1 MSDPLD
7 LMKAR
12 LSEHRSDLARAVA
25 GAVVG
30 AVAAVGLLS
39 LSGWFL
45 VGAALAGAAGN
56 AAAMAFN
63 YLIPSA
69 FIRLFAIFR
78 TGGRYAERLFSHAAA
93 LRSLAAVRS
102 DLFDRLASVDPR
114 RLAGLSASDAS
125 TRLLNDLDSLEEH
138 VVRIPV
144 KPAALAA
151 AVLAI
156 ALSALAGRA
165 PPFVVGIGFIVLPFL
180 ADGIARRFVD
190 LPAAQRRD
198 TLAVLKSRFA
208 QQSRA
213 AADIAIYGMEGKSTQ
228 FLMDTAVRTD
238 ALERRIAR
246 GEALLSGLLIAWGP
260 FLATLV
266 LLTADPAHGRARHAL
281 AALATLAASE
291 AFAGWVRARGRDAGM
306 RAGVARIAAL
316 ATGDPSHGRDG
327 QAGRDL
333 EIGDRRFGH
342 GARVLLTGRTGSGKT
357 RILETFAGLRSDAPQ
372 RLAVDGAEVRD
383 IMFEDLAATF
393 ALAPQDATLIAGTW
407 MDNLRLAR
415 PAIAE
420 SEIWEALETACLAD
434 MARSLPEGLMTW
446 VGEGGARLSGGE
458 RKRLAIARALL
469 ARRPWLLLDEP
480 SEGLDRETEA
490 RLLGNLERWL
500 DTGGQGLLLVSHRQP
515 MQALARERVRIDAAF
530 PSAT

>member
-7 LMKAR
+7 LLKAR
-12 LSEHRSDLARAVA
+12 LSERRADLARAIA

-30 AVAAVGLLS
+30 ALAAVGLLS

-45 VGAALAGAAGN
+45 VGAALAGAAGS

-102 DLFDRLASVDPR
+102 DLFARLASVDPR
-114 RLAGLSASDAS
+114 LLSGLSASDAS
-125 TRLLNDLDSLEEH
+125 TRLLNDLDSLEDH

-144 KPAALAA
+144 KPAALSAA
-151 AVLAI
+151 ALAI
-156 ALSALAGRA
+156 ALSALAGPV
-165 PPFVVGIGFIVLPFL
+165 PPFVVGIGFAVLPFL
-180 ADGIARRFVD
+180 ADAIARRFVD

-198 TLAVLKSRFA
+198 TLAALKSRFA
-208 QQSRA
+208 EQSRA
-213 AADIAIYGMEGKSTQ
+213 AADIAIYGTEGKSTQ
-228 FLMDTAVRTD
+228 FLMDTASRTD

-260 FLATLV
+260 LIATLV
-266 LLTADPAHGRARHAL
+266 LLAADPARGPARHAL
-281 AALATLAASE
+281 AALAALAASE
-291 AFAGWVRARGRDAGM
+291 AFAGWVRARGREAGM
-306 RAGVARIAAL
+306 RAGVTRIAAL
-316 ATGDPSHGRDG
+316 TSGDPAQGRDG
-327 QAGRDL
+327 RAGRDL
-333 EIGDRRFGH
+333 GIGDRPVPQ
-342 GARVLLTGRTGSGKT
+342 GARLLLSGRTGSGKT
-357 RILETFAGLRSDAPQ
+357 RILETFAGIRSDAPQ
-372 RLAVDGAEVRD
+372 RLTMDGAEVRD
-383 IMFEDLAATF
+383 IAFEDLAATF

-415 PAIAE
+415 PAIDE
-420 SEIWEALETACLAD
+420 TEIWEALETACLAD
-434 MARSLPEGLMTW
+434 MARALPDGLMTW
-446 VGEGGARLSGGE
+446 IGEGGARLSGGE

-480 SEGLDRETEA
+480 SEGLDRGTEA
-490 RLLGNLERWL
+490 RLLENLERWL
-500 DTGGQGLLLVSHRQP
+500 DTHGQGLLLVSHREP
-515 MQALARERVRIDAAF
+515 MQALARERLRIDAAF
-530 PSAT
+530 PFAA